1 MIRFTILSLALL
13 LSLHTSAARDILVEA
28 ESFAICGG
36 WVVDQ
41 QAMPAIG
48 SPYILAHGMGTPVE
62 DAVTTVDI
70 PRGGRYRIWVR
81 TRDWAKRWS
90 RTGSPGRFEVAVNGR
105 PLQTVFGTGREE
117 WHWQDGGTAAMRRG
131 GNELRL
137 HDLTGFDGRCDAIYI
152 TSDTLAAPPEE
163 PEAVARLRQRLTPV
177 GRRPRT
183 AGRYDLVVVG
193 GGIAGCCAA
202 VSAARLGCRVAL
214 IQDRP
219 VLGGNNS
226 SEVRVG
232 LSGLIG
238 QQPYPNLGKLLDEL
252 GPVGFWNAREAEAD
266 PASPRSAQIKRIIA
280 RHPEKLTHNAGPA
293 SNYGD
298 EKKRR
303 LVESH
308 PDITLYLN
316 TRVTDVECRGG
327 RITAVT
333 GQDIFSGERLRFE
346 GTLFADCTGDA
357 EVGFLAGADLR
368 MGRESRAESGEPSAP
383 DTADSLVMGTSVQ
396 WYSVETSEPTA
407 FPECEWAL
415 QFDERTAIPIT
426 RGDWDWET
434 GLDKDQIYDIEHIR
448 DYALLAVYGNW
459 AYLKN
464 RSPQRGEFARRR
476 LEWVAYIGGKRESR
490 RLMGD
495 VVLRE
500 QDLTEGTRY
509 DDAAVTATWGIDLH
523 YPHRT
528 EGFDGEP
535 FLAYSDSREIVP
547 YPIPYRCLY
556 SRNIE
561 NLFMAGRNISVT
573 HIALG
578 SVRVMRTGGMM
589 GEVVG
594 MAASLCRRHRT
605 TPRGIYLHHLP
616 ELKSLMAA
624 GVGTAG
630 FPESEDMGNGHHMQE

>member
-1 MIRFTILSLALL
+1 MILRTIRSFALLALL
-13 LSLHTSAARDILVEA
+13 ALPFHAAAARDMLVEA
-28 ESFAICGG
+28 ESFDRRGG

-41 QAMPAIG
+41 QSMPAIG
-48 SPYILAHGMGTPVE
+48 SPYMLAHGLGNPVE
-62 DAVTTVDI
+62 DAVTTI
-70 PRGGRYRIWVR
+70 GISRAGRYRIWVR
-81 TRDWAKRWS
+81 TRDWARRWS
-90 RTGSPGRFEVAVNGR
+90 RAGSPGRFEVAVNGR
-105 PLQTVFGTGREE
+105 PLQAVFGTEREE
-117 WHWQDGGTAAMRRG
+117 WHWQDGGTVTLHRG

-152 TSDTLAAPPEE
+152 TSDTLAAPPEGE
-163 PEAVARLRQRLTPV
+163 EEMTRLRQRLTPV
-177 GRRPRT
+177 GRRPRK
-183 AGRYDLVVVG
+183 AGEYDLVVVG

-214 IQDRP
+214 VQDRP

-238 QQPYPNLGKLLDEL
+238 QPPYPNLGNLLDEI
-252 GPVGFWNAREAEAD
+252 GSVGYWNAHEAKTD
-266 PASPRSAQIKRIIA
+266 PASERSTQINDILA
-280 RHPEKLTHNAGPA
+280 RHPEKMTHNAGPA

-308 PDITLYLN
+308 PDIDLYLN
-316 TRVTDVECRGG
+316 TRVTDVECRNG
-327 RITAVT
+327 RIVAVT
-333 GQDIFSGERLRFE
+333 GQNIITGERLRFE
-346 GTLFADCTGDA
+346 GTMFADCTGDA
-357 EVGFLAGADLR
+357 GVGFLAGADLR
-368 MGRESRAESGEPSAP
+368 MGRESRAQSGEPSAP
-383 DTADSLVMGTSVQ
+383 ERADSLVMGTSVQ
-396 WYSVETSEPTA
+396 WYSEETAEPVP

-415 QFDERTAIPIT
+415 QFDEKTAIPIT

-434 GLDKDQIYDIEHIR
+434 GLDKDQIYDIELIR

-464 RSPQRGEFARRR
+464 RSPRREEFARRR
-476 LEWVAYIGGKRESR
+476 LAWVAYIGGKRESR

-500 QDLTEGTRY
+500 QDLTESTRY

-523 YPHRT
+523 YPHRI

-535 FLAYSDSREIVP
+535 FLAYSDSREIEP
-547 YPIPYRCLY
+547 YPVPYRCLY

-594 MAASLCRRHRT
+594 MAAALCRRHGT
-605 TPRGIYLHHLP
+605 TPRGVYQRHLP
-616 ELKSLMAA
+616 ELKALMTA
-624 GVGTAG
+624 GVGTEG
-630 FPESEDMGNGHHMQE
+630 FPEAGSAE